1 MFTIG
6 KFTILKQLRE
16 TVYKDLQDSNH
27 HFVDVQRKDVL
38 LEFTKP
44 KLFLVFDDW

>member
-6 KFTILKQLRE
+6 KFTIHKLLRE
-16 TVYKDLQDSNH
+16 TVYKDFQDSNH

-44 KLFLVFDDW
+44 KLFFSFR